1 MGSLSLTF
9 PLITL
14 PVLILHLSLSYHI
27 MTRGHQ
33 AAQAQVEVGSNVKLR
48 DMDEKHMHNLFLK
61 NMSGL
66 IEETKNP
73 SPCMNPNS
81 KRGGMATHAGVAL
94 ELGLVRPHEGKTSR
108 ICMSPQMEAILIWCQ
123 CRTREYESVKIE
135 NFTNSWSNGLAFC
148 ALIHHFFPQ
157 AFDFEKLSKENRKH
171 NFELAFQTGER
182 LAGIPDFIS
191 GDDMDE
197 MICSGRLD
205 PKVVFAYVQ
214 EVYRALKEY

>member
-1 MGSLSLTF
+1 MK
-9 PLITL
+9 
-14 PVLILHLSLSYHI
+14 
-27 MTRGHQ
+27 MTKGQ
-33 AAQAQVEVGSNVKLR
+33 QQIQQVDVSGNCKLR

-94 ELGLVRPHEGKTSR
+94 ELGIVRPQEGKSR

-123 CRTREYESVKIE
+123 CRTREYENVKIE

-157 AFDFEKLSKENRKH
+157 AFDFSKLSGENRKQ
-171 NFELAFQTGER
+171 NFELAFQTGE
-182 LAGIPDFIS
+182 
-191 GDDMDE
+191 
-197 MICSGRLD
+197 
-205 PKVVFAYVQ
+205 
-214 EVYRALKEY
+214 

>member
-1 MGSLSLTF
+1 
-9 PLITL
+9 
-14 PVLILHLSLSYHI
+14 
-27 MTRGHQ
+27 MTKAQQQ
-33 AAQAQVEVGSNVKLR
+33 AAAIQQVDVSGNCKLR

-94 ELGLVRPHEGKTSR
+94 ELGIVRPQEGKSR

-123 CRTREYESVKIE
+123 CRTREYETVKIE

-157 AFDFEKLSKENRKH
+157 AFDFSKLSAQNRKQ

-214 EVYRALKEY
+214 EVYRALKDN